1 MLNPRNLKVLHKARA
16 LSVAVHQDLRG
27 VSFAASPDLKR
38 QLLDAIASVPR
49 NIHEG
54 AGKKTVPDIVRFLDT
69 AIGSANET
77 EECLRLVAELSL
89 LPAAHCD
96 TRIDETVEVR
106 KMLCG
111 LRRYLRDKN
120 P

>member
-16 LSVAVHQDLRG
+16 LAAAVHQDLRG
-27 VSFAASPDLKR
+27 VSFAPSPDLKR
-38 QLLDAIASVPR
+38 QLLDAVASVPR

-77 EECLRLVAELSL
+77 EECLRLVDALTL
-89 LPAAHCD
+89 LP
-96 TRIDETVEVR
+96 TRECEVRIGETVEVR

-111 LRRYLRDKN
+111 LRRYLRDKD